1 MTLLQAALTYAM
13 KLMASTNYGM
23 AYDQAVMQETITAIV
38 ETADNQDLQ
47 LIETLIKIAR
57 WESGGFRR
65 DIASCKVR
73 GDYGVARGLFQIHP
87 ISRQEYIDTCS
98 KDYHDQVR
106 AAIAHIRNSADVCRM
121 HGYRGSDLLAIY
133 THGSCHRGDQA
144 AKLRWGSGRSLEVV
158 LYTEQNETLTKKS
171 AETN

>member
-1 MTLLQAALTYAM
+1 MTLLQAAFTYAM
-13 KLMASTNYGM
+13 QLMTTTNHGM

-47 LIETLIKIAR
+47 MIETLIKIAR

-65 DIASCKVR
+65 DVATCKVR
-73 GDYGVARGLFQIHP
+73 GDDGNARGLFQVHP
-87 ISRQEYIDTCS
+87 VGRQEYIDTCS

-106 AAIAHIRNSADVCRM
+106 VAIAHIQNSIAICRM
-121 HGYRGSDLLAIY
+121 HGYKGSDLLSIY
-133 THGSCHRGDQA
+133 TRGSCHHGGSA
-144 AKLRWGSGRSLEVV
+144 AKLRWGNGKALEAL

-171 AETN
+171 AEIN